1 MNICII
7 DDEKDN
13 REILAFIIN
22 TYHKDVNIIGE
33 ADSVQNGL
41 LLINSSKPDLIF
53 LDIDLPME
61 LVLI

>member
-22 TYHKDVNIIGE
+22 TYHKDVNIVGE
-33 ADSVQNGL
+33 ADSVQNGIT
-41 LLINSSKPDLIF
+41 IN
-53 LDIDLPME
+53 
-61 LVLI
+61 